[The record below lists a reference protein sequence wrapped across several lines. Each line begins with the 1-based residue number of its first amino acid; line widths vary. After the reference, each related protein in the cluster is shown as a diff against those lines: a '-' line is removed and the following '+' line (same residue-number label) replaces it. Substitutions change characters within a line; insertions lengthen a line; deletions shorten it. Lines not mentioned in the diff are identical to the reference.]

1 MERAPKPVGSWASL
15 SEAVLARS
23 QRVGLTA
30 ESLSAASASR
40 QAGTAAM
47 AAAQEAPS
55 VPANH
60 FIYRMAVLGDS
71 LHLPDSS
78 PTLEHLALCLPGDG
92 MSLLF
97 EKSCHG
103 GDCCS
108 CCFSLSGSVFIL
120 LLETGRG
127 VGECP
132 LPVTGKLPF
141 FSRVNRGNGVTG
153 HLSEDLQ
160 EAYEGE
166 DKGCVSAGGK
176 RGGNR
181 TQVSPGAPDLC
192 CLGLPAT

>member
-1 MERAPKPVGSWASL
+1 MVERAPKPVGSWASL

-40 QAGTAAM
+40 
-47 AAAQEAPS
+47 
-55 VPANH
+55 H
-60 FIYRMAVLGDS
+60 
-71 LHLPDSS
+71 SS
-78 PTLEHLALCLPGDG
+78 YG
-92 MSLLF
+92 
-97 EKSCHG
+97 
-103 GDCCS
+103 CCS
-108 CCFSLSGSVFIL
+108 GGPVCASKPLYLQDGCSWRLSPPPRLFSYSGAFGSVFTRRWDESLVGKELPWSFGLSGSVFIL

-141 FSRVNRGNGVTG
+141 FSRVNGGNGVTG
-153 HLSEDLQ
+153 QLSEDLQ
-160 EAYEGE
+160 EAYKGE
-166 DKGCVSAGGK
+166 NKGCVSAGGK

-181 TQVSPGAPDLC
+181 TQVSPRAPDMC